1 MSASDLIPDMR
12 TFVALT
18 LILGCAGAFVTGRA
32 MAQTWRS
39 QWKGVG
45 YMLPLGA
52 AVRFLHYALFQE
64 PTNFA
69 QGLLCFVTLAL
80 AALGGFAVARRNQ
93 MRRQYP
99 WVAARDDA

>member
-1 MSASDLIPDMR
+1 MTALAFIPDMR
-12 TFVALT
+12 TFIALT
-18 LILGCAGAFVTGRA
+18 IVLGCAGAFVTGRA

-39 QWKGVG
+39 QWLGVF

-64 PTNFA
+64 TTSFA
-69 QGLLCFVTLAL
+69 QALLCFSALTLAT
-80 AALGGFAVARRNQ
+80 LGGFAVARRNQ

-99 WVAARDDA
+99 WVGNG

>member
-1 MSASDLIPDMR
+1 MNTATLIPDMR

-18 LILGCAGAFVTGRA
+18 LVLGCAGAFVTGRA
-32 MAQTWRS
+32 MARTWRS
-39 QWKGVG
+39 QWLGVA

-69 QGLLCFVTLAL
+69 QALLCFVTLAL
-80 AALGGFAVARRNQ
+80 AVLGGFAAARRNQ
-93 MRRQYP
+93 MRLQYP
-99 WVAARDDA
+99 WLSDR